1 MLRQALHD
9 TLSPRLRTQ
18 LIRRA
23 WAGTG
28 IVGVCLAAL
37 ATFWLY
43 ASQASLKAQAF
54 ETARVTAQ
62 SLQKVIELDLL
73 HLDSLLT
80 DAEWRRHARLAT
92 GSFEQASGQTLLA
105 QGLMAVGRL
114 DPAGRRIRWNSRE
127 PIAGWPALEQEII
140 GALQAASTTR
150 LSVLALVQL
159 AQPDGR
165 WVLVLGRQGLSPA
178 GDNDGAVLGLLPAAH
193 FQSLMDTVA
202 MGPQGAISLRHTPSM
217 RLLASKRFG
226 PGGEAQDPFGES
238 RLSDDFLHALA
249 RQTDTGEFTARGDV
263 DSVERNYVYL
273 SVPDQAVTVIA
284 GVATAGYL
292 HLWRLQA
299 LQVMA
304 LALLALSVIAW
315 YTWLIYQAWDRE
327 STHAQTLARQGQRLQ
342 ALLRMASDGTHV
354 LDARGTLIEVGDTFL
369 TLLGYRRAQLIG
381 RPMSLWL
388 PGFSPRHVQVWGRM
402 LDRRPHLRREAQF
415 RRADG
420 RQVCVEIYAAKVT
433 LDGQAL
439 VFCSARDMTHRNE
452 LEARLKASN
461 DRAQDLWDNAPCAYH
476 VMDDQGT
483 FLQINATGLRWL
495 QHPSDDLIGCRSL
508 ADFLAGDDR
517 QVFARLLDKVRTEGL
532 AQDMEVDLLATVDT
546 PRRRVS
552 LSATAIP
559 QASGTHRQI
568 RTVMYDVT
576 SLHHMQQRLDG
587 LVNEQQAMLDN
598 DLIGIVKLVDRKVA
612 WMNRGV
618 TRIFDFDQSELVG
631 QPIRALYADEA
642 SYVRV
647 GEQAYSELSERGRYR
662 TEIQMR
668 HKNGNI
674 LWIKAF
680 GSHLAGKEGE
690 SLWLIEDV
698 TQAHQLFEKIE
709 ALAYHDGL
717 TGLPNRR
724 MMTDRLETAIANARR
739 NGLVI
744 GVCFMDLDGFKAV
757 NDQNGHEAGD
767 LLLQEI
773 GRRLEREL
781 RPADTVSRTGGD
793 EFVLILN
800 PLGTRRDH
808 EQVLNRILA
817 CVRQPI
823 ALGNGTEVCV
833 GASIG
838 VSFFPDHGNTADM
851 LLRQAD
857 QAMYEAKAQG
867 RGRICVAA
875 LPETPTSDPMAP
887 APQAILCTN

>member
-9 TLSPRLRTQ
+9 TLSPRLRSQ
-18 LIRRA
+18 LVRRA

-28 IVGVCLAAL
+28 IVGVCLVAVG
-37 ATFWLY
+37 TFWLDS
-43 ASQASLKAQAF
+43 SQASLRAQAF
-54 ETARVTAQ
+54 ETARATAQ
-62 SLQKVIELDLL
+62 SLQKVIELDMQ

-80 DAEWRRHARLAT
+80 NAEWHR
-92 GSFEQASGQTLLA
+92 QALPKNRWSGRPSELPVPA
-105 QGLMAVGRL
+105 QNLVAVGRL
-114 DPAGRRIRWNSRE
+114 DPEGRRIRWSSGE
-127 PIAGWPALEQEII
+127 PIAGLPALEQEIM
-140 GALQAASTTR
+140 GALQPANSTKLT
-150 LSVLALVQL
+150 ALTMVQL
-159 AQPDGR
+159 PPPDGR
-165 WVLVLGRQGLSPA
+165 WMLVLGRRRVGT
-178 GDNDGAVLGLLPAAH
+178 GEDHDGVVLGLVPATH
-193 FQSLMDTVA
+193 FQSLMDAVA
-202 MGPQGAISLRHTPSM
+202 MGPKGVISLRHTPSM
-217 RLLASKRFG
+217 RLLASKGFG
-226 PGGEAQDPFGES
+226 SSGDVQEPLGGS

-249 RQTDTGEFTARGDV
+249 QQTDTGEYTARSGV
-263 DSVERNYVYL
+263 DSVERNLVYL
-273 SVPDQAVTVIA
+273 SVPDQALTVIA

-292 HLWRLQA
+292 HLWHLQV

-315 YTWLIYQAWDRE
+315 CAWLIYQAWDRE

-342 ALLRMASDGTHV
+342 ALLRTASDGTHV
-354 LDARGTLIEVGDTFL
+354 LDAKGTLIEVGDTFL
-369 TLLGYRRAQLIG
+369 KLLGYRRAQLIG
-381 RPMSLWL
+381 RPMSSWL
-388 PGFSPRHVQVWGRM
+388 PGFSPRHAHVWGRM

-415 RRADG
+415 RKADG
-420 RQVCVEIYAAKVT
+420 QLVSVEIYAAKVT

-495 QHPSDDLIGCRSL
+495 QHPSDELVRRKSL
-508 ADFLAGDDR
+508 ADFLATDD
-517 QVFARLLDKVRTEGL
+517 QLAFAKLLDKVRTEGR
-532 AQDMEVDLLATVDT
+532 AQDVEVDLLTTADT

-559 QASGTHRQI
+559 QDSDAHQQI

-598 DLIGIVKLVDRKVA
+598 DLIGILKLVDRKVV

-618 TRIFDFDQSELVG
+618 TRIFDFEQSELVG

-680 GSHLAGKEGE
+680 GSLLAGKEGE

-709 ALAYHDGL
+709 TLAYHDGL

-724 MMTDRLETAIANARR
+724 LMTNRLETAIANARR
-739 NGLVI
+739 YGQVI

-767 LLLQEI
+767 LLLKEI
-773 GRRLEREL
+773 GRRLVREL

-800 PLGTRRDH
+800 PLGAHPDH
-808 EQVLNRILA
+808 ELVLNRILS

-838 VSFFPDHGNTADM
+838 VSFFPDHGETADL

-857 QAMYEAKAQG
+857 QAMYEAKAHG
-867 RGRICVAA
+867 RGRICVKAQPDSAPSTPVASAA
-875 LPETPTSDPMAP
+875 QPSL
-887 APQAILCTN
+887 AID